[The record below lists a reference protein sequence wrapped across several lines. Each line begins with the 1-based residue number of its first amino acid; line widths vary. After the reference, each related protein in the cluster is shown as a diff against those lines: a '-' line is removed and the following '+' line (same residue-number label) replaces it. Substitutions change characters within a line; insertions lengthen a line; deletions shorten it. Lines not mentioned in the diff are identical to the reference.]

1 MNNMEVR
8 VHEEISEY
16 KEKFYGLT
24 LRRWISVIITV
35 IVDVPLYIFLNS
47 YIPDD
52 ILQIMV
58 IIISGPV
65 LLIGFVPFQQLPM
78 EKFLKYFF
86 RNYFNLYKPL
96 EYKTDLEVKREKEY
110 YESLTFFQKRKYRK
124 NKNKIENIKKVTE
137 KDKTS
142 KIDIN
147 ENRELT
153 KAERKT
159 LKKQAKLEKKESARA
174 QKIEKKR
181 QKQEV
186 KRQKIIN
193 KMRAKENKRNRK
205 LNKNINESEIISKK
219 ENIMTND
226 VVSEI
231 EHIETNLDK
240 KDFVDKHTTNKI
252 EGNHTESDDLF
263 SRQTDEKIHTVAN
276 EHHVDDV
283 LFDSN
288 SEVKQDI
295 KDESMTKKTDV
306 SLSNALEN
314 NIKNDNEGVSESDDI
329 ESDIRN
335 KNEGETLE
343 NEYTKTEDKSS
354 KQSDIDFDSLSKEE
368 VIALMRAIVNKEGD

>member
-47 YIPDD
+47 YVPDD

-86 RNYFNLYKPL
+86 RNYLNLYKPL

-153 KAERKT
+153 KAERKA

-240 KDFVDKHTTNKI
+240 KNFVDKHTTNKI

-263 SRQTDEKIHTVAN
+263 SRQTDEEIHTVAN

-283 LFDSN
+283 LDNSD

-314 NIKNDNEGVSESDDI
+314 NIKNDNEGVSESDGN

-335 KNEGETLE
+335 KNEGDTLKK
-343 NEYTKTEDKSS
+343 EYTKNEDKSS

-368 VIALMRAIVNKEGD
+368 LIALMRAIVNKEGD

>member
-47 YIPDD
+47 YVPDD

-86 RNYFNLYKPL
+86 RNYLNLYKPL

-153 KAERKT
+153 KAERKA

-240 KDFVDKHTTNKI
+240 KNFVDKHTTNKI

-263 SRQTDEKIHTVAN
+263 SRQTDEEIHTVAN

-283 LFDSN
+283 LDNSD

-314 NIKNDNEGVSESDDI
+314 NIKNDNEGVSESDDN

-335 KNEGETLE
+335 KNEGDTLKK
-343 NEYTKTEDKSS
+343 EYTKNEDKSS

-368 VIALMRAIVNKEGD
+368 LIALMRAIVNKEGD

>member
-47 YIPDD
+47 YVPDD

-86 RNYFNLYKPL
+86 RNYLNLYKPL
-96 EYKTDLEVKREKEY
+96 EYKTDLEVKKEKEY

-124 NKNKIENIKKVTE
+124 NKNKIENSKKVTE

-153 KAERKT
+153 KAERKA

-263 SRQTDEKIHTVAN
+263 SRQTDEEIHTVAN

-283 LFDSN
+283 LDNSD

-295 KDESMTKKTDV
+295 KDESMTEKTDV

-314 NIKNDNEGVSESDDI
+314 NIKNDNEGVSESDDN

-335 KNEGETLE
+335 KNEFDTLKK
-343 NEYTKTEDKSS
+343 EYTKNEDKSS

-368 VIALMRAIVNKEGD
+368 LIALMRAIVNKEGD

>member
-47 YIPDD
+47 YVPDD

-65 LLIGFVPFQQLPM
+65 LLIGFVHFQQLPM

-86 RNYFNLYKPL
+86 RNYLNLYKPL
-96 EYKTDLEVKREKEY
+96 EYKTDLEVKKEKEY

-124 NKNKIENIKKVTE
+124 NKNKIENSKKVTE

-153 KAERKT
+153 KAERKA

-263 SRQTDEKIHTVAN
+263 SRQTDEEIHTVAN

-283 LFDSN
+283 LDNSD

-295 KDESMTKKTDV
+295 KDESMTEKTDV

-314 NIKNDNEGVSESDDI
+314 NIKNDNEGVSESDDN

-335 KNEGETLE
+335 KNEGDTLKK
-343 NEYTKTEDKSS
+343 EYTKNEDKSS

-368 VIALMRAIVNKEGD
+368 LIALMRAIVNKEGD

>member
-1 MNNMEVR
+1 MEVR

-47 YIPDD
+47 YVPDD

-78 EKFLKYFF
+78 EMFLKYFF
-86 RNYFNLYKPL
+86 RNYLNLYKPL
-96 EYKTDLEVKREKEY
+96 EYKTDLEVKKEKEY

-124 NKNKIENIKKVTE
+124 NKNKIEKSKKVTE

-153 KAERKT
+153 KAERKA

-226 VVSEI
+226 VMSEI

-263 SRQTDEKIHTVAN
+263 SRQTDEEIHTVAN

-283 LFDSN
+283 LDNSD

-295 KDESMTKKTDV
+295 KDESMTEKTDV

-314 NIKNDNEGVSESDDI
+314 NIKNDNEGVSESDDN

-335 KNEGETLE
+335 KNEFDTLKK
-343 NEYTKTEDKSS
+343 EYTKNEDKSS

-368 VIALMRAIVNKEGD
+368 LIALMRAIVNKEGD

>member
-47 YIPDD
+47 YVPDE

-86 RNYFNLYKPL
+86 RNYLNLYKPL

-153 KAERKT
+153 KAERKA

-263 SRQTDEKIHTVAN
+263 SRQTDEEIHTVAN

-283 LFDSN
+283 LDNSD

-314 NIKNDNEGVSESDDI
+314 NIKNDNEGVSESDDN

-335 KNEGETLE
+335 KNEGDTLKK
-343 NEYTKTEDKSS
+343 EYTKNEDKSS

-368 VIALMRAIVNKEGD
+368 LIALMRAIVNKEGD